1 MRTSRL
7 TAIALMSGCV
17 AACFMLLLSSGAS
30 VSGEAQ
36 ADRAKWPL
44 KYQRPTEIPFPDDDP
59 YSEAKFRLGRTLFFE
74 PAFSD
79 TQTRSCATCHNPALS
94 WTDGLARA
102 VGAKH
107 EVLPI
112 RTPTLLNVAWV
123 PRLGW
128 DGHFRDLEG
137 VAFGPI
143 TASNNMNVS
152 EQVLIERLSAI
163 PGYVSAFDSVFGE
176 GPITRRKIELA
187 LATFE
192 RSIVSTEAPFD
203 HWIKGED
210 TAISESAARGFD
222 LFNGKAHCASCH
234 SGWAFTDSSFHD
246 IGTATGDD
254 LGRGR
259 QFPTSVKLR
268 YAFKTP
274 TLRDVARRAP
284 YMHDGS
290 VPTLAAVV
298 DLYNRG
304 GIDRPSRSELIKP
317 LGLTE
322 TEKAD
327 LIAFLQTLT
336 GTPASWSMT
345 ALPR

>member
-1 MRTSRL
+1 
-7 TAIALMSGCV
+7 
-17 AACFMLLLSSGAS
+17 
-30 VSGEAQ
+30 
-36 ADRAKWPL
+36 
-44 KYQRPTEIPFPDDDP
+44 
-59 YSEAKFRLGRTLFFE
+59 
-74 PAFSD
+74 
-79 TQTRSCATCHNPALS
+79 
-94 WTDGLARA
+94 
-102 VGAKH
+102 
-107 EVLPI
+107 
-112 RTPTLLNVAWV
+112 
-123 PRLGW
+123 
-128 DGHFRDLEG
+128 
-137 VAFGPI
+137 
-143 TASNNMNVS
+143 MNVS
-152 EQVLIERLSAI
+152 EKVLIERLSAI

-203 HWIKGED
+203 RWIKGED
-210 TAISESAARGFD
+210 SAISESAARGFD

-254 LGRGR
+254 FGRGR
-259 QFPTSVKLR
+259 LFPTSVKLR

-274 TLRDVARRAP
+274 TLRDAARRAP
-284 YMHDGS
+284 YMHDGT

-317 LGLTE
+317 LGLTAA
-322 TEKAD
+322 EKAD
-327 LIAFLQTLT
+327 LVAFLQTLT
-336 GTPASWSMT
+336 GTPSSWSMT